1 MMRRVAAVLL
11 ALVIFLGAVPAIE
24 ADSGPTPASG
34 FTVLGAVWGTA
45 SSPVEAGPGSAYVP
59 LTVTVQYYFANTAT
73 GVKATLSPSF
83 GFTDANG
90 NANPTAYDT
99 GNIASGTVLPL
110 TFYLNIGPGVQV
122 GSYLFSMT
130 ITWGALVSGSLINS
144 VSLVQQTTVTVNLF
158 GRVRIFYQATPS
170 VLTAGA
176 ITPVVLSVTNAGT
189 GVASQISTSVSP
201 SQSVSVLNS
210 IPDISALGSNASTSV
225 WLSVYAP
232 PSSAGAPVTLTVTST
247 YFDAYGIKQSFNQPI
262 GFLVAPLESVSP
274 VNVSATPLTLTA
286 GRTNNVTI
294 TLSNTGTST
303 IESMSVAFTVVG
315 TQATWLGSNVA
326 QAAELQPG
334 QALVVPDQVYVS
346 PSTSGSVTIQCSF
359 SYTYRGVPSRETR
372 TVGLLSRGLV
382 DISLTGFTVLPNPV
396 GLGQIVSM
404 TLTLTNL
411 GTIAASAVT
420 AKAELPQGF
429 SPIGSGSDF
438 IGDMA
443 VDSPS
448 TFTLSAYVSNST
460 SPGEH
465 QIQVLLGYFD
475 NLRTPLTKTLNL
487 TVVVSSGTRGTT
499 GAGGPQG
506 SSGVPLGGG
515 SALYV
520 VGYAAVALVIL
531 AGGFLWV
538 RRRRNRGSATQ

>member
-1 MMRRVAAVLL
+1 MKRPVAAVLL
-11 ALVIFLGAVPAIE
+11 ALVLLGAVPTIR

-34 FTVLGAVWGTA
+34 FTVLSAVWGTP
-45 SSPVEAGPGSAYVP
+45 SSPAEAGPGSVNVP

-73 GVKATLSPSF
+73 GMKATLSPSF

-90 NANPTAYDT
+90 NANPTAYVT

-130 ITWGALVSGSLINS
+130 ITWGALVSGSVINS

-158 GRVRIFYQATPS
+158 GRVRLFYQATPS
-170 VLTAGA
+170 VLTAGD
-176 ITPVVLSVTNAGT
+176 ITSVELSVTNAGT
-189 GVASQISTSVSP
+189 GGASQVSTSVSS

-210 IPDISALGSNASTSV
+210 IPDISVLGSNASTSAR
-225 WLSVYAP
+225 LSVYAP

-247 YFDAYGIKQSFNQPI
+247 YFDAYGIKQSFTQPI
-262 GFLVAPLESVSP
+262 GFLIAPLEAISP
-274 VNVSATPLTLTA
+274 VNVSVTPLSLMA
-286 GRTNNVTI
+286 GRINNVTI
-294 TLSNTGTST
+294 TLSNAGKST
-303 IESMSVAFTVVG
+303 IKSMSVAFSVVG

-326 QAAELQPG
+326 QAVELQPG

-346 PSTSGSVTIQCSF
+346 PSTSGSITIQCSF
-359 SYTYRGVPSRETR
+359 SYTYRDIPSQETR

-382 DISLTGFTVLPNPV
+382 DISLTGSTVLPDPV

-411 GTIAASAVT
+411 GTIAASGVT
-420 AKAELPQGF
+420 ATAKLPQGF
-429 SPIGSGSDF
+429 SAIGSGSDF

-465 QIQVLLGYFD
+465 QIQVRLGYFD
-475 NLRTPLTKTLNL
+475 NLRTPLSKTLNL
-487 TVVVSSGTRGTT
+487 TVTVSASNRGTT
-499 GAGGPQG
+499 GSGGPQG
-506 SSGVPLGGG
+506 ASGGPSGGG
-515 SALYV
+515 SALFV

-531 AGGFLWV
+531 GGGFLWV
-538 RRRRNRGSATQ
+538 RRRRNRRSVTQ